1 MRHRERLIGF
11 FLIGLMALRASFPV
25 PAASAVAPAET
36 GTLTITLEAG
46 GYALREGSGGET
58 QIQMEEDFGSF
69 GAPGEPGLPGRVF
82 LIALPPGAQ
91 VSDVHFATPD
101 SVLLPGRYQVAPV
114 GPAVGDPGEAPRS
127 AERTEQV
134 YSSDAPYPG
143 QVGKYLGQDQWRRYT
158 YARVAFQPFSYW
170 PLSGALRFYPALVV
184 TIEYRLPEPGSPA
197 WREVER
203 LRDDR
208 VLDDVIAPYLVN
220 FDQAQ
225 AWYDGWLPLV
235 TAASQYDY
243 VIVVQN
249 ATMATAVAPFKTWK
263 ESLGHTVNV
272 VTLDWVN
279 ANYSGA
285 DVAERVWNMLHAK
298 YPASAWGIRYVL
310 LVGNLQIIPNRLLFY
325 SNPPKEWGL
334 QSDHFYAKLG
344 GGDTSAQVWNHD
356 GDRRWGEID
365 GDEMS
370 VVPDVLVGRIP
381 LNDTTSVGKALQAM
395 IKFEQDGDLWKHKA
409 LLAGGYNDI
418 ASAALK
424 TDNAVLM
431 EYIRNQLLTPNG
443 WEYTRIYEQSGL
455 GTSTYTPSPNYDTS
469 RTNVVTA
476 WNGSAH
482 GLAIFADHG
491 NSDGL
496 SGHVWQ
502 NDTLTTTNQVDEG
515 EWVWSDLFTI
525 DDVATLTTTYPS
537 IVELL
542 GCATMGL
549 TTAPW
554 PTQTVD
560 LHGTPTQPG
569 GYGENTGSRL
579 LARGAAAGVVGFD
592 SPIPYRQYWTA
603 PPSFGSQTAG
613 TYFTEN
619 LVKNRY
625 TLGWS
630 LYEAKIRYT
639 SNYYQAGA
647 YEPIPWAFT
656 LFGDPSMVLE
666 GYDTS
671 AKGTNRTIHSGAV
684 YGYGT
689 DNADN
694 GDMYVAV
701 ITSPDTHDGEI
712 KVYKSTNHG
721 DTWSPWAT
729 VMHSKGFDAVDVL
742 VGEWGSDEFAER
754 KLHVFASATD
764 GRVYDNRIDLA
775 TATGTSVL
783 ISNEGSA
790 SQVTHISAARDPV
803 PITFGLYVTWDVT
816 SGTSHQVK
824 VARSTSNGVS
834 WTSQFTF
841 DGYQQP
847 HIDAGPAG
855 SANHVYLAAVGNSF
869 PYDVYVTRS
878 TDRGANWG
886 SWTNLTSG
894 DSANYHGTPAVAS
907 STDAAIPTVWVA
919 YDYYKTVTYGGA
931 DLYFAY
937 FTDGGNN
944 WTRNRIL
951 SAEQGFDELSP
962 DMVGHRGGPSRWM
975 NIAYD
980 HSQSARHNVVWRWA
994 NGSTPGAWQAPRLVN
1009 DYNTHP
1015 AIGPQVIYSPG
1026 VAATGSG
1033 VVYPGTGSPVTNLY
1047 FAAPWLT
1054 STTSLAARSPAPPP
1068 APEWNA
1074 DHRMGTDRSV
1084 AVPYSPA
1091 SSPALGGQQSAVPL
1105 QEPYWAF
1112 TGRVGQAFRVAGLA
1126 RHPDGTLYAA
1136 ATTGDVDLA
1145 NTGTVFRSG
1154 DGGRTWE
1161 PLPELPLA
1169 WWLDSILVTDAGTLL
1184 AGGTLYEYHNP
1195 DAHPH
1200 GAIYRSED
1208 GGQHWSVV
1216 AERPDTGAVLAL
1228 LQRANGDAVAGAGPG
1243 GTTLVSPD
1251 DGQTWQPL
1259 GTPPSARRV
1268 YALLETAEGS
1278 LYAGGER
1285 TGGTGAIYRLGS
1297 GGWETVEVLDNP
1309 AAVYALL
1316 EDDHQV
1322 LYAGVAFTDHTG
1334 RVLRSSNDGQDWEP
1348 SAPLG
1353 QSQAVRTLLEGPEGR
1368 LCAGV
1373 DMGPGPFTSYVYSS
1387 ADGGQTW
1394 QDGGFLYMAD
1404 AVYDLLL
1411 APEDTIYAASGDTYG
1426 VIFRSELS
1434 GTGGY
1439 RVYLPL
1445 TLRNA
1450 Q

>member
-1 MRHRERLIGF
+1 MRHRERLIAMF
-11 FLIGLMALRASFPV
+11 MIGLIVLTAGLPV
-25 PAASAVAPAET
+25 PAASATAPVEVA
-36 GTLTITLEAG
+36 TLSIALEAG
-46 GYALREGSGGET
+46 NYTLRQGSDGQT
-58 QIQMEEDFGSF
+58 HIQMENDFGSF
-69 GAPGEPGLPGRVF
+69 GAPGEPALPGHVF
-82 LIALPPGAQ
+82 LIALPPGVQ
-91 VSDVHFATPD
+91 VSDVRFETPG
-101 SVLLPGRYQVAPV
+101 SISLPGRYRVAPV
-114 GPAVGDPGEAPRS
+114 GPAVFGPGEADRS
-127 AERTEQV
+127 TDRAEQV
-134 YSSDAPYPG
+134 YSGDQPYPG
-143 QVGKYLGQDQWRRYT
+143 QVGAYLGQGQWRRYT
-158 YARVAFQPFSYW
+158 YARVAFQPFSYR
-170 PLSGALRFYPALVV
+170 PLSGVLLFHPRLVV

-208 VLDDVIAPYLVN
+208 VLDDVIAQHVVN

-225 AWYDGWLPLV
+225 AWYDGSATTPLV

-243 VIVVQN
+243 VIIVQN

-272 VTLDWVN
+272 VTLEWVN

-285 DVAERVWNMLHAK
+285 DVAEKVWNLLHAK
-298 YPASAWGIRYVL
+298 YPASEWGIRYVL
-310 LVGNLQIIPNRLLFY
+310 LVGDLSVIPNRLLFY
-325 SNPPKEWGL
+325 SDPPKEWGL

-381 LNDTTSVGKALQAM
+381 LNDATSVGSAIQAM
-395 IKFEQDGDLWKHKA
+395 IKFEQDDETWKHKA

-418 ASAALK
+418 ASATLK

-431 EYIRNQLLTPNG
+431 EYIRGQLLTPNG
-443 WEYTRIYEQSGL
+443 WDYTRIYEQSGL
-455 GTSTYTPSPNYDTS
+455 GTSTYTPPPNYDTS
-469 RTNVVTA
+469 RANVVTA

-560 LHGTPTQPG
+560 FHGTPTQPG

-639 SNYYQAGA
+639 SNYYKPGA

-656 LFGDPSMVLE
+656 LFGDPSMILE

-671 AKGTNRTIHSGAV
+671 AKGTNRTIHAGPV
-684 YGYGT
+684 YAYGT
-689 DNADN
+689 DNADD

-701 ITSPDTHDGEI
+701 NTRPDTEDGEI

-721 DTWSPWAT
+721 DTWNSWAT
-729 VMHSKGFDAVDVL
+729 VTYGSGFDAVDVL

-754 KLHVFASATD
+754 ELHVFVTATD
-764 GRVYDNRIDLA
+764 GTVWDNRIDLS
-775 TATGTSVL
+775 TVTGAPVL
-783 ISNEGSA
+783 IANEGSGK
-790 SQVTHISAARDPV
+790 QVTSISAARDPV
-803 PITFGLYVTWDVT
+803 PDTFSLYVTWEVT

-824 VARSTSNGVS
+824 VARSTSNGGA
-834 WTSQFTF
+834 WTNQFTF

-847 HIDAGPAG
+847 DIDAGPAA
-855 SANHVYLAAVGNSF
+855 SANHVYLAAVADNF
-869 PYDVYVTRS
+869 PNDVYVTRS

-894 DSANYHGTPAVAS
+894 DSANYHGAPAVAS

-919 YDYYKTVTYGGA
+919 YNYYKTVTYGGA
-931 DLYFAY
+931 DLHFAY
-937 FTDGGNN
+937 STDGGNN
-944 WTRNRIL
+944 WTQNRTL
-951 SAEQGFDELSP
+951 SAEQGFDELMP
-962 DMVGHRGGPSRWM
+962 DMVGHRAGPSRWM
-975 NIAYD
+975 NIAYH
-980 HSQSARHNVVWRWA
+980 HSQSARTNVVWQWVS
-994 NGSTPGAWQAPRLVN
+994 GSTPANWWAPRPVN
-1009 DYNTHP
+1009 DNPTHP
-1015 AIGPQVIYSPG
+1015 AMGPQVIYSPG
-1026 VAATGSG
+1026 AEVTGSG

-1054 STTSLAARSPAPPP
+1054 STASTVVLSPVPSGGSTDKFTAQAAAPARSV
-1068 APEWNA
+1068 
-1074 DHRMGTDRSV
+1074 HSQ
-1084 AVPYSPA
+1084 A
-1091 SSPALGGQQSAVPL
+1091 STQTEL
-1105 QEPYWAF
+1105 PYWAF
-1112 TGRVGQAFRVAGLA
+1112 TGQVGQAFRVAGLA

-1136 ATTGDVDLA
+1136 ATTRQVDLA

-1154 DGGRTWE
+1154 DGGTTWE
-1161 PLPELPLA
+1161 PVPALPLA
-1169 WWLDSILVTDAGTLL
+1169 WWLDSILITDGGTLL
-1184 AGGTLYEYHNP
+1184 VGGMMYESHDP
-1195 DAHPH
+1195 DRVPH
-1200 GAIYRSED
+1200 AAIYRSDD
-1208 GGQHWSVV
+1208 GGGHWSVV
-1216 AERPDTGAVLAL
+1216 VELPDAAIVHVL
-1228 LQRANGDAVAGAGPG
+1228 LQRANGDVVAGAGQG
-1243 GTTLVSPD
+1243 GIVLVSPD
-1251 DGQTWQPL
+1251 DGVNWQPL
-1259 GTPPSARRV
+1259 GTPPGARHV
-1268 YALLETAEGS
+1268 YALLETADDR

-1285 TGGTGAIYRLGS
+1285 TGGSGAIYRFV
-1297 GGWETVEVLDNP
+1297 GGEEWEIVKVLDNP

-1316 EDDHQV
+1316 EDANQV
-1322 LYAGVAFTDHTG
+1322 LYAGVAFADHTG
-1334 RVLRSSNDGQDWEP
+1334 RVFRSFDGGQNWEP

-1353 QSQAVRTLLEGPEGR
+1353 ESQAVRTLLEGPEGR
-1368 LCAGV
+1368 LYAGV
-1373 DMGPGPFTSYVYSS
+1373 DVGPGAFTGYAYVS
-1387 ADGGQTW
+1387 ADAGATW
-1394 QDGGFLYMAD
+1394 QDAGYLFMAD

-1411 APEDTIYAASGDTYG
+1411 TPGGAVYAASGDTYG
-1426 VIFRSELS
+1426 VILRAESL
-1434 GTGGY
+1434 GVGGHT
-1439 RVYLPL
+1439 VYLPIVM
-1445 TLRNA
+1445 RNF